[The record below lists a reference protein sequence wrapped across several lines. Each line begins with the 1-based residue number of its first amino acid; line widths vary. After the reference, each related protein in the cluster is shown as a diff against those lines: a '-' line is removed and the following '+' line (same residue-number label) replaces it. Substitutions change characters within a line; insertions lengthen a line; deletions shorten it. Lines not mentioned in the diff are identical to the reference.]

1 MAVTRST
8 RVHYIAIILYG
19 LISVVV
25 YAPLSVLRDSS
36 NVLRATVD
44 TENGEKKKPVASLWP
59 VRASG
64 IYFCIIEIPSTF
76 LLTTINTLTVHQLSK
91 TLMLFIFLA
100 RDPLGRFTKCWHR
113 CFFSP
118 RSDSFISIISYETH
132 ISF

>member
-91 TLMLFIFLA
+91 TLMLFFWLEIL
-100 RDPLGRFTKCWHR
+100 LGGLQSVGIAV
-113 CFFSP
+113 FFSAF
-118 RSDSFISIISYETH
+118 RLVYIYNQL
-132 ISF
+132 